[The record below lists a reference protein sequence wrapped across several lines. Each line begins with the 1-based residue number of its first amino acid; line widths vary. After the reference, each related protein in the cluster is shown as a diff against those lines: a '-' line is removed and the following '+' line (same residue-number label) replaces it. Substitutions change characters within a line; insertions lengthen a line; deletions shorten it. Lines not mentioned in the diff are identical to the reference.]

1 MNKNENQ
8 IICIGIFGK
17 LNSGKCTLSKY
28 LSINYG
34 NIAEQNKFK
43 LNNIEYHIFPIPC
56 IGPEYNDNYDIS
68 IFNCDISFI
77 IIDISE
83 EFDEIFHIKLIGDI
97 ISKGINKIIIL
108 FNKIDKVNFNEN
120 LKQKFKNNINNIINK
135 FNSFF
140 ELNKIDLDYFSI
152 SLKEAQKLNEIIERI
167 KNYNF
172 ENKENENILIPIY
185 DKYYDKEDNK
195 FVITG
200 KMLSGKINLNSSL
213 TYQTINE
220 NKIISNQNLNPLK
233 ISKLNGNYVNEILNK
248 EFISIKFNINDFK
261 EENTFTSRN
270 SFIIEKENNNIT
282 IFDTIEADIIFINS
296 PCPIIAKGFDCL
308 FSNYN
313 INLECQIIGIQGKYD
328 ENKNL
333 QKKNSLTTSIYDSG
347 KVIIKIKEP
356 ILSMKYEYNNKMG
369 IFNLKKSR
377 EIFAFGKI
385 IKYKKYKN

>member
-8 IICIGIFGK
+8 IICIAIFGK

-56 IGPEYNDNYDIS
+56 VGPEYNYDIS

-108 FNKIDKVNFNEN
+108 FNKIDKVNFDET
-120 LKQKFKNNINNIINK
+120 LEQKFKNNINNIINK

-152 SLKEAQKLNEIIERI
+152 SLKDAQKLNEIIERI

>member
-8 IICIGIFGK
+8 IICIAIFGK

-56 IGPEYNDNYDIS
+56 VGPEYNDNYDIS

-108 FNKIDKVNFNEN
+108 FNKIDKVNFDET
-120 LKQKFKNNINNIINK
+120 LEQKFKNNINNIINK

-152 SLKEAQKLNEIIERI
+152 SLKDAQKLNEIIERI

-333 QKKNSLTTSIYDSG
+333 KKKNSLTTSIYDSG

>member
-8 IICIGIFGK
+8 IICIAIFGK

-56 IGPEYNDNYDIS
+56 VGPEYNDNYDIS

-108 FNKIDKVNFNEN
+108 FNKIDKVNFDET
-120 LKQKFKNNINNIINK
+120 LEQKFKNNINNIINK

-152 SLKEAQKLNEIIERI
+152 SLKDAQKLNEIIERI

-213 TYQTINE
+213 TYQTINV

-328 ENKNL
+328 ENQNL

>member
-1 MNKNENQ
+1 
-8 IICIGIFGK
+8 
-17 LNSGKCTLSKY
+17 
-28 LSINYG
+28 
-34 NIAEQNKFK
+34 
-43 LNNIEYHIFPIPC
+43 
-56 IGPEYNDNYDIS
+56 
-68 IFNCDISFI
+68 
-77 IIDISE
+77 
-83 EFDEIFHIKLIGDI
+83 
-97 ISKGINKIIIL
+97 
-108 FNKIDKVNFNEN
+108 
-120 LKQKFKNNINNIINK
+120 
-135 FNSFF
+135 
-140 ELNKIDLDYFSI
+140 
-152 SLKEAQKLNEIIERI
+152 
-167 KNYNF
+167 
-172 ENKENENILIPIY
+172 
-185 DKYYDKEDNK
+185 
-195 FVITG
+195 
-200 KMLSGKINLNSSL
+200 MLSGKINLNSSL

-270 SFIIEKENNNIT
+270 SFIIEKENNNISV
-282 IFDTIEADIIFINS
+282 FDTIEADIIFINS

-313 INLECQIIGIQGKYD
+313 INLECQIIGVQGKYD

-369 IFNLKKSR
+369 IFNLNKSK

>member
-8 IICIGIFGK
+8 IICIAIFGK

-56 IGPEYNDNYDIS
+56 VGPEYNDNYDIS

-108 FNKIDKVNFNEN
+108 FNKIDKVNFDEN
-120 LKQKFKNNINNIINK
+120 IEQKFKNNINNIINK

-220 NKIISNQNLNPLK
+220 NKIIPNQNLNPLK

-270 SFIIEKENNNIT
+270 SFIIEKENNNIS

-369 IFNLKKSR
+369 IFNLNKSK